1 MSQNQYE
8 DNQLVIDEK
17 EMQKRK
23 DYLDFKDKDVALLKE
38 LKTLMDENADNLV
51 EAFYKYIGNFPE
63 VTAFGMDPNSLPR
76 LLKMQKKYLLSLF
89 EGNYDRPYF
98 ENRLHIG
105 NVHIK
110 IGVPTKLYM
119 GAYNVYKMLLMP
131 LIFKRYTG
139 DIEKFLDAMLA
150 IEKITNLDM
159 QLAIDSYSY
168 GYNYNL
174 EKKSKELKVFQDA
187 CNNSMDAIIITD
199 INRNITHTSNGFER
213 ITGYTQEEVLGKK
226 PSVFKSEYTPSTLYF
241 SMWDSITGKGWW
253 EGELVNKKKSGE
265 QWDCNLTI
273 TTVKNALGIP
283 YAYVGILRDI
293 TEKKRRLA
301 YVETS
306 RGEMEKMQ
314 GELKDSYSDTI
325 YMLAVACEASD
336 ETTGKHV
343 RRIQYYSEALALELG
358 FPQKQ
363 AEQIGM
369 SSILHDVG
377 KIYIPEKIL
386 KKPAKLTP
394 EEWVIMK
401 THTTLG
407 EQLLVNKPSFQT
419 AREIARSHHENVDG
433 TGYPDGLKG
442 EGIPIAAQITKLADL
457 YDALITKRQYKE
469 VWTEEAAY
477 HEILS
482 LSGKSLNPS
491 IVNGFKKLFKTDL
504 LKSIR
509 ELYS

>member
-17 EMQKRK
+17 EMQVRK
-23 DYLDFKDKDVALLKE
+23 DYLSFKDKDVALLKE
-38 LKTLMDENADNLV
+38 LKTLIDENADKFV

-63 VTAFGMDPNSLPR
+63 VAIFGMDQNRLPR
-76 LLKMQKKYLLSLF
+76 LLKAQKKYLLSLF
-89 EGNYDRPYF
+89 EGNYDRAYF

-105 NVHIK
+105 SVHNRL
-110 IGVPTKLYM
+110 GVPPKLYL
-119 GAYNVYKMLLMP
+119 GAYNEYKMLLLP
-131 LIFKRYTG
+131 LIFKRYKG
-139 DIEKFLDAMLA
+139 DIEKFLDAALA
-150 IEKITNLDM
+150 VEKITNLDRL
-159 QLAIDSYSY
+159 LAIDSYIYS
-168 GYNYNL
+168 YNYSL
-174 EKKSKELKVFQDA
+174 KKKSEELKVFQDA

-199 INRNITHTSNGFER
+199 INGNITHTSNGFER
-213 ITGYTQEEVLGKK
+213 ITGYKQEEVLGKK
-226 PSVFKSEYTPSTLYF
+226 PSVLKSEYTPSTF
-241 SMWDSITGKGWW
+241 FSSMWDSIGGKGWW
-253 EGELVNKKKSGE
+253 EGEIVNKKKNGE
-265 QWDCNLTI
+265 HWDCNLTI
-273 TTVKNALGIP
+273 TTVKDASGIP

-293 TEKKRRLA
+293 TEKKRRMA
-301 YVETS
+301 YFETN
-306 RGEMEKMQ
+306 RIEMEKVQ

-325 YMLAVACEASD
+325 YMLAIACEASD

-343 RRIQYYSEALALELG
+343 RRIQHYSEALALELG

-419 AREIARSHHENVDG
+419 AREIARSHHENFDG

-442 EGIPIAAQITKLADL
+442 EGIPIAAQVTKLADI

-469 VWTEEAAY
+469 AWTEEAAY
-477 HEILS
+477 NEILS
-482 LSGKSLNPS
+482 LSGKALNPR
-491 IVNGFKKLFKTDL
+491 IINIFKKLFEAGV
-504 LKSIR
+504 LKNIR
-509 ELYS
+509 ERYS